1 MLSSALA
8 GEKVLEGSGLLA
20 ADSFIIPPDFRLL
33 LVCALH
39 GVDPS
44 TQVGKSTKGRP
55 MKKIVW
61 SLNLLASFL
70 LELHVQLCGLH
81 LAPAQPQPVQKKQR
95 RRATEQFDKTSK
107 WQIAQQKRYR
117 SLLFTRTADYYGKTT
132 RDTVNRGTC
141 VVDED
146 FSEAIWADKIGGAC
160 RIVDPII

>member
-1 MLSSALA
+1 
-8 GEKVLEGSGLLA
+8 
-20 ADSFIIPPDFRLL
+20 
-33 LVCALH
+33 
-39 GVDPS
+39 
-44 TQVGKSTKGRP
+44 

-61 SLNLLASFL
+61 SLDLLASFF

-117 SLLFTRTADYYGKTT
+117 FLLFKRLAEFYGKT
-132 RDTVNRGTC
+132 TVNRGTS

-146 FSEAIWADKIGGAC
+146 FSEAIWADKMTGAC
-160 RIVDPII
+160 RILSTLLFDGDFTAFQSAARF